1 MKLSCG
7 SIIFSLWALPLTGQT
22 VTGALVG
29 HVADPTDAGM
39 PDVKVVATEVNRGV
53 SREAVTNE
61 AGDYTISTGDFG
73 QITSSF
79 GERQVRLGARV
90 EF

>member
-1 MKLSCG
+1 
-7 SIIFSLWALPLTGQT
+7 
-22 VTGALVG
+22 
-29 HVADPTDAGM
+29 M